1 MPIRDPER
9 RRQQMAAARARARLR
24 CRLWLKEYLR
34 LNPCVDCGQ
43 TDIRVL
49 EFDHRDPARKVANVG
64 RMARSGV
71 SVEAVIREVAKCDV
85 RCANC
90 HRIRTIKEHHSSFRR
105 GGRVT
110 IYDTGG

>member
-34 LNPCVDCGQ
+34 THPCVDCGMA
-43 TDIRVL
+43 DIRVL
-49 EFDHRDPARKVANVG
+49 EFDHRDPSKKVANVG
-64 RMARSGV
+64 RMSRNGSSLA
-71 SVEAVIREVAKCDV
+71 AVMREVEKCDV

-90 HRIRTIKEHHSSFRR
+90 HRLRTIKEGHCLRHQ
-105 GGRVT
+105 GPHVT